1 MKTYIDFFE
10 TLKGEFIGALKF
22 RNKFVRLWGTTIIDD
37 VKVMNK
43 RFTIYPGHTTNKDI
57 QRMCKMLG
65 MWSSVTEAQF
75 NTIAG
80 YYLYFNPAK
89 DSANQAELSREL
101 LAEKIDSF
109 CSKNVWIEGRI
120 NYIDKQNPTAFQGKD
135 KQYILDYIDND
146 YRNIFSNENGF
157 IVADNITEATMSKYV
172 LFDDDNEFEVE
183 VIKTQVVP
191 IDKEIVL
198 NTFNSKTVKYTGLT
212 VEFKYRRIVE
222 DVDPDKSLVTSMIEE
237 KDIYQK
243 EVLAEL
249 QRSTSGDD
257 DNAYGN
263 WGQAAVTTNDIWY
276 KDQLRY
282 DVINSSIQRKVAI
295 PIILSLLDTG
305 QIQKK
310 VKWYKKILGFVILV
324 IAVVIAAAT
333 QQWELTLPAVA
344 YAVGAAVLVMT
355 LIQAHWA
362 KTNAAAA
369 GYMGRWVRIG
379 SIISTIAGIGA
390 TIQGIVREMA
400 KTALVTAAME
410 TGKQT
415 LIAAAAEATVAV
427 TKMSLGEAL
436 KTVTLDSV
444 LSTAG
449 QLITSN
455 LKSIAFKVASY
466 AISSR
471 QAKMESNIANKSSE
485 LESQEDQIEAFT
497 ADKQSNFAL
506 EDMKV
511 YTEQIKSAMSRY
523 DYDAL
528 YSPEYATIHI
538 GNIQRASSYKVKLP
552 NNIVDDIM

>member
-43 RFTIYPGHTTNKDI
+43 LFIIYPGHTTNKDI

-65 MWSSVTEAQF
+65 MWSSVKEAQF

-237 KDIYQK
+237 KDIYQE

-282 DVINSSIQRKVAI
+282 DVIYGNVTRKVAM
-295 PIILSLLDTG
+295 PIILGLLDTG

-310 VKWYKKILGFVILV
+310 VKWYKKILGFVLLV
-324 IAVVIAAAT
+324 IAVVLAAPTGGGSLA
-333 QQWELTLPAVA
+333 LLAL
-344 YAVGAAVLVMT
+344 YVGVAVLIMT
-355 LIQAHWA
+355 IIQAQWA

-379 SIISTIAGIGA
+379 SIFSTIAGIGA
-390 TIQGIVREMA
+390 VIQGIIREIA
-400 KTALVTAAME
+400 KTAIVTAAME
-410 TGKQT
+410 AGKQT
-415 LIAAAAEATVAV
+415 LIAAATEATIAV
-427 TKMSLGEAL
+427 TKMSLVEAL